1 MDFIIKLS
9 KVRVVFLIITNFIE
23 ENFKKFNIKDV
34 AIDSRETDSQ
44 TAFFILDERAEKYLN
59 QAQENGCKLIIGYKD
74 FPEILEYL
82 RRGINYVYNQ
92 KPKHIVGVTGTN
104 GKTSVVN
111 FYQQIISLLGI
122 DSCSIGTLGVK
133 SNNEKFSSLCSSSWD
148 SSTNL
153 TTNDATTTNKILFS
167 AKKHDIDYV
176 ALEASSHGIVQN
188 RLLGIKFDAIAFT
201 NFSHDHLDYHGSMD
215 AYKEAKMSLFCDKY
229 MKENCKIITN
239 LDEERLKKY
248 NPVVLDKNF
257 HYKTIDKSLDGG
269 VVEFIY
275 KGKKYN
281 FKTNL
286 IGEFQINNLVISML
300 LAESSGFEIN
310 DICNIL
316 ENVNPI
322 KGRMQ
327 KFRHKNNFIFID
339 YAHTPDGLEVV
350 LREIKKLKKGSSKI
364 ISVFGC
370 GGDRDKSKRGLMG
383 SVAAKYSDIVIVT
396 SDNPRSEEP
405 KSIMKDIVVGCEN
418 AITNSKDNL
427 IEIEDREAAL
437 IKGIS
442 LLSENDIL
450 LIAGKGHE
458 EYQVINNKKVFLSDE
473 NIVINNIIC

>member
-1 MDFIIKLS
+1 MQHY
-9 KVRVVFLIITNFIE
+9 N
-23 ENFKKFNIKDV
+23 
-34 AIDSRETDSQ
+34 ET
-44 TAFFILDERAEKYLN
+44 
-59 QAQENGCKLIIGYKD
+59 
-74 FPEILEYL
+74 P
-82 RRGINYVYNQ
+82 
-92 KPKHIVGVTGTN
+92 KPKYIAGVTGTN

-111 FYQQIISLLGI
+111 FYQQIVSLLGF

-133 SNNEKFSSLCSSSWD
+133 SNNEKFSEIWHSPWD

-153 TTNDATTTNKILFS
+153 TTNDAITTNKILSS
-167 AKKHDIDYV
+167 AKEHGIDHV
-176 ALEASSHGIVQN
+176 SLEASSHGIVQN
-188 RLLGIKFDAIAFT
+188 RLLGIKFNAIAFT
-201 NFSHDHLDYHGSMD
+201 NISHDHLDYHGSME

-229 MKENCKIITN
+229 MSDDCKIITN
-239 LDEERLKKY
+239 LDEKRLEKY
-248 NPVVLDKNF
+248 SPLILGKNF
-257 HYKTIDKSLDGG
+257 HYKIIDKSLEGTI
-269 VVEFIY
+269 VEFIF

-286 IGEFQINNLVISML
+286 IGEFQINNLIISML
-300 LAESSGFEIN
+300 LAKSCGFDIE

-316 ENVNPI
+316 ERVNPI

-339 YAHTPDGLEVV
+339 YAHTPDGLDVV
-350 LREIKKLKKGSSKI
+350 LKELKSLKKDSAKI

-370 GGDRDKSKRGLMG
+370 GGDRDKSKRPLMG

-405 KSIMKDIVVGCEN
+405 KSIIKDIVVGCEN
-418 AITNSKDNL
+418 AIKNSKDNL
-427 IEIEDREAAL
+427 IQIEDRETAI

-458 EYQVINNKKVFLSDE
+458 EYQIINNKKVFLSDE
-473 NIVINNIIC
+473 NIVINNIM